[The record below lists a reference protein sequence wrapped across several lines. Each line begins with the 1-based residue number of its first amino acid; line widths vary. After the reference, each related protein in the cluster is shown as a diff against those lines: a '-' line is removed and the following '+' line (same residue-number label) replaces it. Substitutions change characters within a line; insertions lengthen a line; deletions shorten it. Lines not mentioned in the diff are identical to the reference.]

1 VTWHV
6 NDLLIKEVCEMDPME
21 KAKKRLEHWMGHND
35 QHCEEYEKF
44 AQELEKDGHLES
56 AAFVREIV
64 PLTERATELMRKA
77 LEAL

>member
-1 VTWHV
+1 
-6 NDLLIKEVCEMDPME
+6 MDSVE
-21 KAKKRLEHWMGHND
+21 KAKKRLGHWIGHNE

-64 PLTERATELMRKA
+64 PLTKNATEFMQKA
-77 LEAL
+77 LDAL

>member
-1 VTWHV
+1 
-6 NDLLIKEVCEMDPME
+6 MDSME
-21 KAKKRLEHWMGHND
+21 KAKKRLEHWIGHNE

-64 PLTERATELMRKA
+64 PLTKKATEFMQKA
-77 LEAL
+77 LDAL

>member
-1 VTWHV
+1 
-6 NDLLIKEVCEMDPME
+6 MDARE
-21 KAKKRLEHWMGHND
+21 KAIKRLDHWISHNK

-44 AQELEKDGHLES
+44 AQELEKEGHLES

-64 PLTERATELMRKA
+64 PLTERATEFMQKA